1 MSFEAEAYAND
12 IVPNARGS
20 AARAILDAE
29 GYRARVIADAEG
41 EASRFEQVLFEYEK
55 APGVTRQRM
64 YLETLEA
71 ILATS
76 TKVLLDTEGTGN
88 LIYLPL
94 DRLMD
99 RRPEP
104 QSRLLTP
111 AESTN
116 ADSSNSSARLRARNT
131 R

>member
-1 MSFEAEAYAND
+1 
-12 IVPNARGS
+12 
-20 AARAILDAE
+20 
-29 GYRARVIADAEG
+29 
-41 EASRFEQVLFEYEK
+41 
-55 APGVTRQRM
+55 GVTRQRM
-64 YLETLEA
+64 YLETLEG

-99 RRPEP
+99 RRSDS
-104 QSRLLTP
+104 QSGLLAPSGAT
-111 AESTN
+111 ASGST
-116 ADSSNSSARLRARNT
+116 SSAQGQRARDS